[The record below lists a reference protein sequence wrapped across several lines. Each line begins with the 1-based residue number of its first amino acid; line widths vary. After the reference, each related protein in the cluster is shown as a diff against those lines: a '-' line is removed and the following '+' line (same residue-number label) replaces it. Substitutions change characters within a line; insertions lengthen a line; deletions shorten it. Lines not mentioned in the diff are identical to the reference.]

1 MDHYKYYFVLLGLF
15 LSVNL
20 LAFGIEESNLKLSS
34 SINKNKNENII
45 LKGNVKKTDIGVIG
59 LRLVHQKGYPL
70 YVEEVYPD
78 SPASRIG
85 IRTKD
90 LIFVIDGIRTDYL
103 SFDYVHKLLTGEP
116 GTKTQLFIARNQTI
130 LFNVELIRED
140 LANCSP
146 EIQNRYLSETILIP
160 INITHLIP

>member
-1 MDHYKYYFVLLGLF
+1 MDHYNKYYFVLLGLF

-20 LAFGIEESNLKLSS
+20 PAFGIEESNFKLSS
-34 SINKNKNENII
+34 SINKNENII
-45 LKGNVKKTDIGVIG
+45 LKGNVKETGIGVIG

-103 SFDYVHKLLTGEP
+103 SSYYVHKLLTGEP
-116 GTKTQLFIARNQTI
+116 GTKAQLFIARNQTI

-140 LANCSP
+140 LANFSP

-160 INITHLIP
+160 INITHFIP